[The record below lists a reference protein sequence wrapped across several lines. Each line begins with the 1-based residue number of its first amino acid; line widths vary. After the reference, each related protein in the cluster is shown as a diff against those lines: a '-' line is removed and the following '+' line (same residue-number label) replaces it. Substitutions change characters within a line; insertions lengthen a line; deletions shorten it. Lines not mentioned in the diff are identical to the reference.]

1 MSAHFVLGGRVQID
15 REEQRSLSSICF
27 LSSSSSCPVCQAVPN
42 FTGWT
47 SKAHFSR
54 RRPKLGHSFCYSST
68 VFLSSV
74 RHSVSTCNVLSPS
87 LVRHIFHGEDT
98 SLVSLFHCKLKTITY
113 LFLVFLVSEV
123 EDTSLVSLSDF
134 VSSSP
139 SFCWQVAVDIIKCSG
154 VSARFVLG
162 GRVRIDREEQRSL
175 SSICFLSSSSSCP
188 VCQAVPNFYG
198 LDE

>member
-98 SLVSLFHCKLKTITY
+98 SLVSLSDIRQ
-113 LFLVFLVSEV
+113 LFSFPL
-123 EDTSLVSLSDF
+123 
-134 VSSSP
+134 
-139 SFCWQVAVDIIKCSG
+139 SFCVNV
-154 VSARFVLG
+154 
-162 GRVRIDREEQRSL
+162 QRSL
-175 SSICFLSSSSSCP
+175 GFFSKAHFSRRRHKPGHSFCHSFI
-188 VCQAVPNFYG
+188 VCRVMKSA
-198 LDE
+198 L